1 MKEQGSVTVYFAR
14 EMVICLSS
22 KGWRRVS
29 SAERENSGS
38 STAWN
43 DLYQVRPRRGRH
55 CVPDLSP
62 PADRK
67 SLRRRQRK
75 SNDAHGETIWGCVKI
90 GAAPFN

>member
-22 KGWRRVS
+22 KGWRRVRVQ
-29 SAERENSGS
+29 SARTRE
-38 STAWN
+38 
-43 DLYQVRPRRGRH
+43 VRPRRGRH

-75 SNDAHGETIWGCVKI
+75 SNDAHGETIWGCVNI
-90 GAAPFN
+90 GAAPFNWIKE